1 MDLFIETHL
10 ACQDDED
17 SESMAK
23 NSTNGPES
31 LRSTLGEYSPCG
43 FFTKTWFE
51 PDMLRKGAPNSPTY
65 EQYWYVWSTILHE
78 WVHHLQMVGTTYG
91 RFHYDISLL
100 AGGCTS
106 AAIRQLIEIRPRDQL
121 RRPLLQDLMDARHD
135 IDEDSL
141 LAGARA
147 LRIRQAFWR
156 SGPGTSPVQYSGIAL
171 PQSAPSP
178 RVIVEGKKHALGAV
192 HILEGHARSNELVN
206 LVMTAGRESFCE
218 ALEKLGELDPYRLVE
233 ELITARLVVDDEILC
248 RIICDIAMNPPWP
261 AEDSEVPWE
270 DFHPGWRMVRIVD
283 ALKDTRGFRTLL
295 PHLADEGRLED
306 YHSLY
311 EGILNHFGWQRPEQ
325 ILPASAECFPWYTN
339 KVVEIRTKSP
349 LAFALNVEH
358 LPLLQKAFPISVD
371 EYVPEDL
378 NTLFASGMDPL
389 TEFEARRVVARI
401 FEKTVY
407 EMLNLRTLTCPIH
420 LTVFPSAA
428 GCPSRCA
435 FQGFFKSTFGITVDQ
450 FCAIPFR

>member
-10 ACQDDED
+10 ACQTMRIPEYGKEQHQRAGKSAIHPGGIQPVRLLHED
-17 SESMAK
+17 MVRTRYAAQ
-23 NSTNGPES
+23 
-31 LRSTLGEYSPCG
+31 R
-43 FFTKTWFE
+43 
-51 PDMLRKGAPNSPTY
+51 RPNSPTY

-233 ELITARLVVDDEILC
+233 ELITARLVVDDEMLC
-248 RIICDIAMNPPWP
+248 RIIA
-261 AEDSEVPWE
+261 
-270 DFHPGWRMVRIVD
+270 
-283 ALKDTRGFRTLL
+283 T
-295 PHLADEGRLED
+295 
-306 YHSLY
+306 
-311 EGILNHFGWQRPEQ
+311 
-325 ILPASAECFPWYTN
+325 
-339 KVVEIRTKSP
+339 
-349 LAFALNVEH
+349 
-358 LPLLQKAFPISVD
+358 
-371 EYVPEDL
+371 
-378 NTLFASGMDPL
+378 
-389 TEFEARRVVARI
+389 
-401 FEKTVY
+401 
-407 EMLNLRTLTCPIH
+407 
-420 LTVFPSAA
+420 
-428 GCPSRCA
+428 
-435 FQGFFKSTFGITVDQ
+435 
-450 FCAIPFR
+450 